1 MLNRCEFIGN
11 VGQKPEVKFTTAG
24 MAVANFSLAC
34 NEKWKGKDGQPQ
46 ERTEWVRVV
55 AWGKTAELVGEYL
68 DKGRQ
73 VYVTGKMQTREWT
86 DKEGAKRYTTE
97 INAETVLFLGSK
109 GERSE
114 RPSDAPTERKQYGR
128 NNAPASAPIGRDEG
142 FSTQGPNE
150 EDIPF

>member
-34 NEKWKGKDGQPQ
+34 NEKWKGKDGTQQ

-68 DKGRQ
+68 DKGKQ
-73 VYVTGKMQTREWT
+73 VYVTGRMQTREWT

-97 INAETVLFLGSK
+97 IIAESVLFLGGK
-109 GERSE
+109 GERSADGPPE
-114 RPSDAPTERKQYGR
+114 RRSGGR
-128 NNAPASAPIGRDEG
+128 QQGPASAPIGRDEG
-142 FSTQGPNE
+142 FAPHGPTD
-150 EDIPF
+150 EDVPF